1 MTDRAVRSGA
11 QCLVDCLVK
20 AGIRTVFG
28 VPGEET
34 TALMEAITAS
44 PIDFVLCRN
53 EQGAAFM
60 ASVHGRLTGQPG
72 VCLSTLGP
80 GATNLVTGV
89 ADAQLDHVPL
99 IAITGQ
105 GARDRLGRMSHQ
117 MIDLEALFAP
127 ITKLSR
133 TILMPD
139 DIPPSI
145 AEAMRLALEGR
156 PGAVHLCLPED
167 VAGAETAAVPLPVR
181 QPPQLRA
188 GAADIADVADQLA
201 AAKRPVLIA
210 GAGVVRAGAAD
221 ALRRFAEETGI
232 PLATTFMAKG
242 VLPADHPNTLF
253 TVGQS
258 EEDWVDLALRAADLV
273 VLVGFDAVEY
283 PPLALTTQGEVPVCV
298 LDDTTPRADT
308 GLSIAAEAIGDIAPT
323 LTDLH
328 AQLAGRKW
336 DEGPAFA
343 AAREGMRRALSR
355 RLTEADKG
363 PIAPADICRV
373 ITDALRPEDTVLS
386 GVGLHKLWI
395 ARHVQPRRAGQLIVP
410 NGLAGMGLALPG
422 ALAAARL
429 QEEGRVLAVCG
440 DGDVMMNV
448 QEMETI
454 TRLGLRLT
462 VMVWVDGGLGLI
474 DAHQGAG
481 GPDFPFGNPEWDR
494 LARAFGW
501 THAAVQGLG
510 DLPDLLA
517 AAQGAEG
524 PTLLSV
530 PVDYETV
537 GHMPGREI
545 VRPGNNA
552 AA

>member
-1 MTDRAVRSGA
+1 MTDTKPVTGA
-11 QCLVDCLVK
+11 QSLVNCMVE
-20 AGIRTVFG
+20 AGIDTVFG

-34 TALMEAITAS
+34 TDLMVALTAS
-44 PIDFVLCRN
+44 DIDFVLCRN

-60 ASVHGRLTGQPG
+60 ASVHGRLTGRPG
-72 VCLSTLGP
+72 VCLATLGP

-105 GARDRLGRMSHQ
+105 GGRDRLGRMSHQ

-127 ITKLSR
+127 VTKLSR

-139 DIPPSI
+139 DIPATF
-145 AEAMRLALEGR
+145 AEAMRLSLAGR

-167 VAGAETAAVPLPVR
+167 VAAADTRAAPLPVR
-181 QPPQLRA
+181 QQPQIRA
-188 GAADIADVADQLA
+188 GQDDLQALADQVIEA
-201 AAKRPVLIA
+201 TRPVLIA
-210 GAGVVRAGAAD
+210 GAGVVREGATEAV
-221 ALRRFAEETGI
+221 RMFSETTGI
-232 PLATTFMAKG
+232 PVATTFMAKG
-242 VLPADHPNTLF
+242 VLPQDHPNTLF

-273 VLVGFDAVEY
+273 LMVGFDAVEY
-283 PPLALTTQGEVPVCV
+283 PPLALVAEGTPRVCV
-298 LDDTTPRADT
+298 VDAEAPRADT
-308 GLSIAAEAIGDIAPT
+308 GLTIGAQAIGDIGHT
-323 LTDLH
+323 LTDLRVR
-328 AQLAGRKW
+328 LKGRKW
-336 DEGPAFA
+336 ADGPAFV
-343 AAREGMRRALSR
+343 AARDGMRKALAR
-355 RLTEADKG
+355 RLTDADTG
-363 PIAPADICRV
+363 PIAPTDICREV
-373 ITDALRPEDTVLS
+373 TKTLRPEDTVLS
-386 GVGLHKLWI
+386 GVGMHKLWI
-395 ARHVQPRRAGQLIVP
+395 ARHVQPHRAGQLIVP

-429 QEEGRVLAVCG
+429 QQEGRVLAICG

-474 DAHQGAG
+474 DEHQGAE
-481 GPDFPFGNPEWDR
+481 GPNFPFGNPEWDR

-501 THAAVQGLG
+501 THAAVDGLG
-510 DLPDLLA
+510 ALPELLRA
-517 AAQGAEG
+517 AHSAEG

-530 PVDYETV
+530 PVDYNAV
-537 GHMPGREI
+537 GHMPRRETEI
-545 VRPGNNA
+545 SGNHA

>member
-1 MTDRAVRSGA
+1 MTDTLKNGA
-11 QCLVDCLVK
+11 QVLVDCLV
-20 AGIRTVFG
+20 ASGIDTVFG

-34 TALMEAITAS
+34 TDLMEALSAS
-44 PIDFVLCRN
+44 DIDFVLCRN

-72 VCLSTLGP
+72 VCLATLGP

-127 ITKLSR
+127 VTKLSR

-139 DIPPSI
+139 DIPATF
-145 AEAMRLALEGR
+145 AEAMRLTLDGR

-167 VAGAETAAVPLPVR
+167 VAGADCATTPLPVR
-181 QPPQLRA
+181 TPPQIRA
-188 GAADIADVADQLA
+188 GQDDLHALADQLA
-201 AAKRPVLIA
+201 QAERPVLIA
-210 GAGVVRAGAAD
+210 GAGVLRGDATAAVRG
-221 ALRRFAEETGI
+221 FAETTGI
-232 PLATTFMAKG
+232 PVATTFMAKG
-242 VLPADHPNTLF
+242 ILPADHDNTLF

-258 EEDWVDLALRAADLV
+258 EEDWVDLALGAADLIL
-273 VLVGFDAVEY
+273 LVGFDAVEY
-283 PPLALTTQGEVPVCV
+283 PPLSLTADKDVKVCV
-298 LDDTTPRADT
+298 IDTDPPRADT
-308 GLSIAAEAIGDIAPT
+308 GLALAAQAVGDIGHS
-323 LTDLH
+323 LTDLRLRLNGQVW
-328 AQLAGRKW
+328 A
-336 DEGPAFA
+336 EVPAFR
-343 AAREGMRRALSR
+343 AARDGMRLALDR
-355 RLTEADKG
+355 RMTDSDTG
-363 PIAPADICRV
+363 PIAPSDICRV
-373 ITDALRPEDTVLS
+373 VTGALRPEDTVLS
-386 GVGLHKLWI
+386 GVGMHKLWV
-395 ARHVQPRRAGQLIVP
+395 ARHIQPRRTGQLIVP

-429 QEEGRVLAVCG
+429 QSEGRVLAICG

-474 DAHQGAG
+474 DAHQGED
-481 GPDFPFGNPEWDR
+481 GPEFPFSNPLWDQ
-494 LARAFGW
+494 LAKAFGW
-501 THAAVQGLG
+501 THAPVTGLA
-510 DLPDLLA
+510 DLPGLLR
-517 AAQGAEG
+517 AAQSAEG

-530 PVDYETV
+530 PVDYAAS
-537 GHMPGREI
+537 GRMPGHKADI
-545 VRPGNNA
+545 SGNHFA
-552 AA
+552 A